1 MVLAIFSAMIHNKS
15 RFTSIIINVNNGN
28 DSGHW
33 EDCTNHPLED
43 RNAKFND
50 IGLREGKREKMR
62 RLEQLLRENDHRPY
76 PAYKSLKGRY
86 TFQGFV
92 LSIDHVQGDPFAA
105 PSSLSIHMTA
115 SQHGMPKEYYDQ
127 PHRRIM
133 LQDYLLR
140 GFYRELG
147 KYSHKAGGSGKS
159 GTLSVSSCGQEV
171 LERSALTINPANGTL
186 ILRFSAGF
194 PAAGR
199 TTLAQELKKML
210 FEYVTAC
217 VAKCLRYAVI
227 NKPELQNWISLADDQ
242 KVLRDQLEPNG
253 LVAFVA
259 NGAILPRKSGVDD
272 RPMSSAI
279 VFESPAEDLVTL
291 DLPGGRKLAGL
302 GIKKGITLIVGG
314 GYHGKSTLLKALERG
329 VYNHIP
335 GDGRE
340 YVITENTAMK
350 LRSEDGRSVKQL
362 DISAFIRNLPSG
374 RDTACFSTE
383 DASGST
389 SQAACTVEAILSGS
403 KTLLIDE
410 DTSATNFMV
419 RDALMQQVI
428 SPGEEPIIPFLS
440 RMRQLYEELGI
451 STILVAGSSGAF
463 FEISDTILQMKE
475 YRPIDITR
483 TAKEAATATSGHI
496 LFPDKLVISSDR
508 RIPSPNREVTDARKV
523 KVRGNGTDA
532 VSINHESVELRFVEQ
547 VVDNE
552 QTNLL
557 GALLRTLEEQYFNGR
572 EPLPKC
578 VDSLYDRLSKQGFAA
593 ASSSNRSAGRSS
605 DTGGQG
611 GRGSYKEGQNG
622 MIGNSACERTS
633 GNQDS
638 GSIPGNFA
646 MVRPQELWAMVNRYR
661 GLCLCVK
668 RDGSF

>member
-1 MVLAIFSAMIHNKS
+1 
-15 RFTSIIINVNNGN
+15 
-28 DSGHW
+28 
-33 EDCTNHPLED
+33 
-43 RNAKFND
+43 
-50 IGLREGKREKMR
+50 MR
-62 RLEQLLRENDHRPY
+62 RLEQLLRENDHKPY

-86 TFQGFV
+86 TFQGYV

-105 PSSLSIHMTA
+105 PSSLSIHMMA
-115 SQHGMPKEYYDQ
+115 GQHGFPKDYYAE

-140 GFYRELG
+140 GFYKELG
-147 KYSHKAGGSGKS
+147 RYSHKAGGSGKS

-171 LERSALTINPANGTL
+171 LERSALTISPADGSL

-210 FEYVTAC
+210 FEYVPAC
-217 VAKCLRYAVI
+217 AAKTLRFAAI
-227 NKPELQNWISLADDQ
+227 DKATLQKWIALSDDQ
-242 KVLRDQLEPNG
+242 KAIREQLSDRG

-272 RPMSSAI
+272 RPMQGA
-279 VFESPAEDLVTL
+279 VAFQSPVEDAVTL
-291 DLPGGRKLAGL
+291 NLPGGRTLTGL
-302 GIKKGITLIVGG
+302 GVKKGITLIVGG

-329 VYNHIP
+329 VYDHVP

-340 YVITENTAMK
+340 YVITEDTAMK

-362 DISAFIRNLPSG
+362 DISAFIRDLPSK
-374 RDTACFSTE
+374 RDTKCFSTE

-419 RDALMQQVI
+419 RDALMQKVI
-428 SPGEEPIIPFLS
+428 HPGEEPIIPFLL

-463 FEISDTILQMKE
+463 FEISDTVLQMRE
-475 YRPIDITR
+475 YEPIDITR
-483 TAKEAATATSGHI
+483 KAKEAAEATSEK
-496 LFPDKLVISSDR
+496 LELPDSLKISPDR
-508 RIPSPNREVTDARKV
+508 RLPFPNREVTESRKV

-532 VSINHESVELRFVEQ
+532 VSLGHESVELRFVEQ

-557 GALLRTLEEQYFNGR
+557 GALLRTLEEQCFNGR
-572 EPLPKC
+572 DPLPKC
-578 VDSLYDRLSKQGFAA
+578 VNALYDRLEKQGF
-593 ASSSNRSAGRSS
+593 SACA
-605 DTGGQG
+605 QG
-611 GRGSYKEGQNG
+611 G
-622 MIGNSACERTS
+622 AT
-633 GNQDS
+633 
-638 GSIPGNFA
+638 GSIPGNLA

-661 GLCLCVK
+661 GLRLE
-668 RDGSF
+668 R

>member
-1 MVLAIFSAMIHNKS
+1 
-15 RFTSIIINVNNGN
+15 
-28 DSGHW
+28 
-33 EDCTNHPLED
+33 
-43 RNAKFND
+43 
-50 IGLREGKREKMR
+50 MR
-62 RLEQLLRENDHRPY
+62 KLEQLLRENDHKPY

-86 TFQGFV
+86 TFQGFI

-105 PSSLSIHMTA
+105 PSSLSIHMSA
-115 SQHGMPKEYYDQ
+115 AQHGMPKEYYEQ

-147 KYSHKAGGSGKS
+147 RYSHKAGGSGKS

-171 LERSALTINPANGTL
+171 MERSALTISPADGTL

-217 VAKCLRYAVI
+217 VAKCLRFVAI
-227 NKPELQNWISLADDQ
+227 NKADLASWIALADDQ
-242 KVLRDQLEPNG
+242 KAIREQLPEKN
-253 LVAFVA
+253 LIAFVA

-272 RPMSSAI
+272 RPMNDAI
-279 VFESPAEDLVTL
+279 AFCSPAEDLVTL
-291 DLPGGRKLAGL
+291 DLPGGRKIEGL
-302 GIKKGITLIVGG
+302 GIRNGITLIVGG

-340 YVITENTAMK
+340 YVITEDTAMK

-374 RDTACFSTE
+374 RDTVRFSTE

-389 SQAACTVEAILSGS
+389 SQAANTVEAILSGS

-428 SPGEEPIIPFLS
+428 HPGEEPIIPFLC
-440 RMRQLYEELGI
+440 RMRQLYDELDI

-463 FEISDTILQMKE
+463 FEISDTTLQMKE
-475 YRPIDITR
+475 YKPLDITAK
-483 TAKEAATATSGHI
+483 AKEAAEATSEKIEVPGKLNI
-496 LFPDKLVISSDR
+496 SADQRVPFPNKD
-508 RIPSPNREVTDARKV
+508 VTESRKV

-557 GALLRTLEEQYFNGR
+557 GALLRTLEEKYFNGKTS
-572 EPLPKC
+572 LPDC
-578 VDSLYDRLSKQGFAA
+578 VETLYAQLTKNGFGAACQG
-593 ASSSNRSAGRSS
+593 
-605 DTGGQG
+605 T
-611 GRGSYKEGQNG
+611 
-622 MIGNSACERTS
+622 
-633 GNQDS
+633 
-638 GSIPGNFA
+638 IPGNFA

-661 GLCLCVK
+661 GLRLGK
-668 RDGSF
+668 